1 MMYELAHCK
10 EFGEELAEEYLKQ
23 SGNSQLQKT
32 AGTMK
37 FDFEKDVLQS
47 LLDATSSS
55 SRFELC
61 LKEQNSKGVL
71 DLDDFTLAY
80 LALS

>member
-10 EFGEELAEEYLKQ
+10 EFGEELTEEYLKQ
-23 SGNSQLQKT
+23 SSNSQLQKT

-47 LLDATSSS
+47 LLDATSSN
-55 SRFELC
+55 SRFELY
-61 LKEQNSKGVL
+61 LKELNLKGIL
-71 DLDDFTLAY
+71 DMDDFTLVY
-80 LALS
+80 FKG

>member
-1 MMYELAHCK
+1 MKNLQK
-10 EFGEELAEEYLKQ
+10 KNKTVWLF
-23 SGNSQLQKT
+23 QLQKT

-47 LLDATSSS
+47 LLDATSFR

-71 DLDDFTLAY
+71 EQDDFTLVY
-80 LALS
+80 FKG

>member
-1 MMYELAHCK
+1 
-10 EFGEELAEEYLKQ
+10 
-23 SGNSQLQKT
+23 
-32 AGTMK
+32 MK

-61 LKEQNSKGVL
+61 LKEQNPKGVV
-71 DLDDFTLAY
+71 DLDDFTLVY